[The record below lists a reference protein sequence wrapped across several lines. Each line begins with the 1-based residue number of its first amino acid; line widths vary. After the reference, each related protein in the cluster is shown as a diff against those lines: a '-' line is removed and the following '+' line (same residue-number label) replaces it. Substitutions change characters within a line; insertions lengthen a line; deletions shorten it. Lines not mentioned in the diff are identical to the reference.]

1 MAAAGPRRSDANAFV
16 IEGLSEFRRD
26 LKRIAP
32 ETDKA
37 VGRRLRTIA
46 RQVRDDAR
54 NRAPVQSGALRKS
67 IKHSVTQAQMSL
79 VSNLAY
85 ATVHEWGTKEPLSDR
100 TRIRPQGVPI
110 RVPRS
115 QMLGGAVFSA
125 KPRIEG
131 QIIRIFEDVARGN
144 GFDD

>member
-1 MAAAGPRRSDANAFV
+1 MARRVDDHAFV

-26 LKRIAP
+26 LKKIAP

-37 VGRRLRTIA
+37 FARRLRTIA

-54 NRAPVQSGALRKS
+54 ALAPVRAGALRKS
-67 IKHSVTQAQMSL
+67 IKHSVTQTQMSL
-79 VSNLAY
+79 VSNLPY
-85 ATVHEWGTKEPLSDR
+85 ANVHEWGTKEPLTER
-100 TRIRPQGVPI
+100 TRIQPRGVPI
-110 RVPRS
+110 RIPQS
-115 QMLGGAVFSA
+115 QMLGRAVFRA
-125 KPRIEG
+125 KPRVEG

>member
-1 MAAAGPRRSDANAFV
+1 MARARGDTSNAFV

-26 LKRIAP
+26 IKKIAP
-32 ETDKA
+32 KVDKEI
-37 VGRRLRTIA
+37 GRRLRTIA
-46 RQVRDDAR
+46 RQVRDSAR
-54 NRAPVQSGALRKS
+54 GRAPVESGALRKS
-67 IKHSVTQAQMSL
+67 IKHSVTQTQMSL
-79 VSNLAY
+79 VSTLPY

-100 TRIRPQGVPI
+100 TRIKPQGVPI
-110 RVPRS
+110 RIPRS

-131 QIIRIFEDVARGN
+131 QVIRLFEDVARAN